1 MTIRYAHVDIH
12 SRGVELMK
20 KIPLLILTLCLP
32 LILAACGDV
41 PQKAVVGG
49 KAPDFS
55 LVDKQ
60 GKTWTLSKLKGKVV
74 FVNFWATWC
83 PPCREEM
90 PSMQRLYSLM
100 PKDKFEML
108 AILENDKPERADAFA
123 KQLGITLPILYDEEK
138 KAWPKYGLT
147 GLPETFIV
155 DKQGVIR
162 EKFIG
167 PAQWDSPQA
176 VEMLKKYIDQ

>member
-1 MTIRYAHVDIH
+1 
-12 SRGVELMK
+12 MK
-20 KIPLLILTLCLP
+20 RLLILIPALCAMAF
-32 LILAACGDV
+32 LAACGSAPKV
-41 PQKAVVGG
+41 AAVGG
-49 KAPDFS
+49 MAPDFS
-55 LVDKQ
+55 LVDKN
-60 GKTWTLSKLKGKVV
+60 GKTWTLSELRGKVV

-90 PSMQRLYSLM
+90 PSMQRLYSRM
-100 PKDKFEML
+100 PKDRFEML

-123 KQLGITLPILYDEEK
+123 AELGITLPILYDEEK

-162 EKFIG
+162 EKFSG
-167 PAQWDSPQA
+167 PAHGDAPQC
-176 VEMLKKYIDQ
+176 VQLLMKYVNQ

>member
-1 MTIRYAHVDIH
+1 
-12 SRGVELMK
+12 MK
-20 KIPLLILTLCLP
+20 KIRLLILALCVLP
-32 LILAACGDV
+32 TISGCGNA

-49 KAPDFS
+49 MAPDFS
-55 LVDKQ
+55 LYDSKGEVR
-60 GKTWTLSKLKGKVV
+60 TLSELRGKVV

-90 PSMQRLYSLM
+90 PSMQRLYSKM

-108 AILENDKPERADAFA
+108 AILENDKPERAVAFA
-123 KQLGITLPILYDEEK
+123 AQLGITLPILYDEEK
-138 KAWPKYGLT
+138 RAWPKYGLT

-162 EKFIG
+162 KKFIG
-167 PAQWDSPQA
+167 PAEWDSPEFMQLL
-176 VEMLKKYIDQ
+176 MGYINQ